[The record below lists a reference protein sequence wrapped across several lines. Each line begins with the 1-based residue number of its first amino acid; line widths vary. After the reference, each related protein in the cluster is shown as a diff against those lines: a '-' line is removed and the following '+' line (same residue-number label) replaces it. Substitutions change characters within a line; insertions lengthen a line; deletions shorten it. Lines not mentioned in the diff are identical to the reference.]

1 MLALF
6 LIVAGVVNA
15 EKSQMG
21 VSPVEKVISMLNDMM
36 AKGKSEKHDEQVQ
49 FAKYKAF
56 CEATSKEKASNI
68 ASAKEAIEQL
78 KADAQKAEADAMV
91 LTKEIA
97 LLGTDIDGWIGEKEE
112 ALAIRAKEHA
122 DFVVV
127 HTDYTEAMDAVER
140 ALQVLKG
147 GPGQS
152 FVQVRE
158 SLLQLQAFTA
168 VPSHAQKALNAY
180 LRDAEPDMSL
190 LEEASETKRA
200 RQQPKT
206 YESSSGGVID
216 MVKKLGDKF
225 KAERYELEKAEA
237 KKQHASDMIVQDLT
251 DSIERATTA
260 RDEKMSTKA
269 QREKDKSSAE
279 GDLADTIITLDENT
293 KFLSDLSAECE
304 TKSVEFEKNQVL
316 RAGELEAVG
325 KAIEIMSSDAVSG
338 GTQHLPGL
346 VQQGVSLAQLRVDQR
361 SSLQSRVAVFLN
373 DRAERTNSRILS
385 LIAVK
390 IREDPFKKVTKMIR
404 DMIAKLM
411 EEANEEAEHK
421 GFCDTEMGTNKNT
434 RDEKSEKV

>member
-1 MLALF
+1 MA
-6 LIVAGVVNA
+6 
-15 EKSQMG
+15 
-21 VSPVEKVISMLNDMM
+21 
-36 AKGKSEKHDEQVQ
+36 AKGKAEKHDEQVQ

-68 ASAKEAIEQL
+68 ASAKESIEQL

-97 LLGTDIDGWIGEKEE
+97 DLGTDIDGWTGEKEE

-127 HTDYTEAMDAVER
+127 HTDYTDAMDAVER

-152 FVQVRE
+152 FAQVRE
-158 SLLQLQAFTA
+158 SLLQLSTFNA
-168 VPSHAQKALNAY
+168 VPSHAQKSLAAY
-180 LRDAEPDMSL
+180 LKDADPDMSL
-190 LEEASETKRA
+190 LEEGSVLKRA
-200 RQQPKT
+200 KQQPKT

-225 KAERYELEKAEA
+225 KAERYELEKEEA

-269 QREKDKSSAE
+269 
-279 GDLADTIITLDENT
+279 
-293 KFLSDLSAECE
+293 
-304 TKSVEFEKNQVL
+304 
-316 RAGELEAVG
+316 
-325 KAIEIMSSDAVSG
+325 VSG

-346 VQQGVSLAQLRVDQR
+346 VQQGVSLAQLRADQR
-361 SSLQSRVAVFLN
+361 SSLQSRVAVFLK
-373 DRAERTNSRILS
+373 DRAERTNSRVLS

-390 IREDPFKKVTKMIR
+390 IQEDPFKKVTKMIR

-411 EEANEEAEHK
+411 EEA
-421 GFCDTEMGTNKNT
+421 
-434 RDEKSEKV
+434 

>member
-68 ASAKEAIEQL
+68 ASAKDAIEQL

-97 LLGTDIDGWIGEKEE
+97 DLGTDIDGWTGEKEE

-127 HTDYTEAMDAVER
+127 HTDYTSALDAVDR

-152 FVQVRE
+152 FAQVRE
-158 SLLQLQAFTA
+158 SLLQLQTFSS
-168 VPSHAQKALNAY
+168 VPSHAQKALAAY
-180 LRDAEPDMSL
+180 LKDAEPDMSL
-190 LEEASETKRA
+190 LEEGSAIKRA
-200 RQQPKT
+200 KQQPKT
-206 YESSSGGVID
+206 YESSSGGIID

-225 KAERYELEKAEA
+225 KAEKYELEKEET
-237 KKQHASDMIVQDLT
+237 KKEFAHNMIVQGLT
-251 DSIERATTA
+251 DSIEKATTA
-260 RDEKMSTKA
+260 SDEKASTKS
-269 QREKDKSSAE
+269 QREKDKAQAD
-279 GDLADTIITLDENT
+279 GDKVDTTASLAADEKFLADLNT
-293 KFLSDLSAECE
+293 ECE
-304 TKSVEFEKNQVL
+304 AKAVEFETNQEL
-316 RAGELEAVG
+316 RAGELEAVA
-325 KAIEIMSSDAVSG
+325 KAIEIMSSDDVSG

-346 VQQGVSLAQLRVDQR
+346 VQEGVSLVQLRADHRNPVQG
-361 SSLQSRVAVFLN
+361 RV
-373 DRAERTNSRILS
+373 
-385 LIAVK
+385 
-390 IREDPFKKVTKMIR
+390 
-404 DMIAKLM
+404 
-411 EEANEEAEHK
+411 
-421 GFCDTEMGTNKNT
+421 
-434 RDEKSEKV
+434 

>member
-1 MLALF
+1 M
-6 LIVAGVVNA
+6 
-15 EKSQMG
+15 
-21 VSPVEKVISMLNDMM
+21 
-36 AKGKSEKHDEQVQ
+36 VQ

-68 ASAKEAIEQL
+68 ASAKDAIEQL

-97 LLGTDIDGWIGEKEE
+97 DLGTDIDGWTGEKEE

-127 HTDYTEAMDAVER
+127 HTDYTDAMDAVER

-152 FVQVRE
+152 FAQVRE
-158 SLLQLQAFTA
+158 SLLQLSTFNA
-168 VPSHAQKALNAY
+168 VPSHTQKSLAAY
-180 LRDAEPDMSL
+180 LKDADPDMSL
-190 LEEASETKRA
+190 LEEGSVLKRA

-225 KAERYELEKAEA
+225 KAERYELEKEEA

-251 DSIERATTA
+251 DSIERATTSS
-260 RDEKMSTKA
+260 DEKMSTKA
-269 QREKDKSSAE
+269 QREKDKSQAE
-279 GDLADTIITLDENT
+279 GDLADTTITLAEDE
-293 KFLSDLSAECE
+293 KFLSDLSTECE

-346 VQQGVSLAQLRVDQR
+346 VQQGVSLAQLRADQR

-373 DRAERTNSRILS
+373 DRAARTNSRVLS
-385 LIAVK
+385 LIANSR
-390 IREDPFKKVTKMIR
+390 I
-404 DMIAKLM
+404 L
-411 EEANEEAEHK
+411 
-421 GFCDTEMGTNKNT
+421 
-434 RDEKSEKV
+434 

>member
-1 MLALF
+1 MMPANMRAIIALAVL
-6 LIVAGVVNA
+6 AGSCVSA
-15 EKSQMG
+15 ERLHSK
-21 VSPVEKVISMLNDMM
+21 VTPVQKVIGMLNDMA
-36 AKGKSEKHDEQVQ
+36 AKGKAEKHDEQVQ

-68 ASAKEAIEQL
+68 ASAKESIEQL

-97 LLGTDIDGWIGEKEE
+97 DLGTDIDGWTGEKEE

-158 SLLQLQAFTA
+158 SLLQLQAFNA

-216 MVKKLGDKF
+216 MVKKLGQKF
-225 KAERYELEKAEA
+225 KAERYEIEKAEA

-251 DSIERATTA
+251 DSIERATTMS
-260 RDEKMSTKA
+260 DEKMSQKA
-269 QREKDKSSAE
+269 QREKDKAQAE
-279 GDLADTIITLDENT
+279 GDLADTIITVDEDT
-293 KFLSDLSAECE
+293 KFLTDLSSECE
-304 TKSVEFEKNQVL
+304 SKSVEFEKNQVL

-325 KAIEIMSSDAVSG
+325 KAIEIMSSDKVSG
-338 GTQHLPGL
+338 AASASL
-346 VQQGVSLAQLRVDQR
+346 VQQGTSFAQLRAEGQ

-373 DRAERTNSRILS
+373 DRAQRTNS
-385 LIAVK
+385 
-390 IREDPFKKVTKMIR
+390 
-404 DMIAKLM
+404 
-411 EEANEEAEHK
+411 
-421 GFCDTEMGTNKNT
+421 
-434 RDEKSEKV
+434 